1 MGIIIPAK
9 VVERIQFLCEMSY
22 REDGEQVSFTQR
34 KQRWRGRVLML
45 RLDFQGL
52 LLVAF
57 ELHVPDLDF
66 FPAQAFSNL
75 TYLHRCLV
83 VV

>member
-9 VVERIQFLCEMSY
+9 VVEGIPFHCEMSC
-22 REDGEQVSFTQR
+22 REDAEQASFTQR
-34 KQRWRGRVLML
+34 KQRWTGRVHML
-45 RLDFQGL
+45 RLDFQGIL
-52 LLVAF
+52 LLPF

-75 TYLHRCLV
+75 AYLHMCLV

>member
-1 MGIIIPAK
+1 MGKIIPAK
-9 VVERIQFLCEMSY
+9 VVERIQFRCEMSC
-22 REDGEQVSFTQR
+22 REDGGQVSFTPR
-34 KQRWRGRVLML
+34 KQRWRGRVRML

-52 LLVAF
+52 LLLAF
-57 ELHVPDLDF
+57 ELHVPDVDF

-75 TYLHRCLV
+75 AYLHMCLV